1 MIADTIVQRD
11 GTARPPVQYSSDGE
25 LLIVGPAA
33 MAMPL
38 AEQLAPQLLVHVLLT
53 DGPAPASLPGQ
64 RRFPV
69 YAGQSLALRGYL
81 GAFEARWQSA
91 GEQDAISRLE
101 IDLVLDLQAAP
112 ALGMHVAPRGYYRP
126 GSDAALQQAAKD
138 ELVQLVGQFEKPV
151 FFRYKERLCAH
162 SRNAQA
168 GCNECIEVC
177 SAQAIRS
184 EGDFIAVNPHLCAG
198 CGACST
204 ACPSGALS
212 YDYPS
217 AAQIG
222 ERIKAAIIAHY
233 AACAAPPQMVFHAHA
248 GDNWPHHAIGIAVQS
263 VASVGMDLWF
273 AALAYGAA
281 NVTLLCPADQGPQ
294 DRQMLR
300 EQVGIAQAIL
310 AGLGYGEAGICLLEH
325 GFVSSPGQPAVPVR
339 ASFNVA
345 ADKRNTLDMALA
357 HLYQHAPV
365 PQQVT
370 ALPAGSP
377 YGGLAIDKAA
387 CTLCMSCVGACP
399 SAALQDGAN
408 APQLRFIEAN
418 CVQCGLCVNSCPEDA
433 LALVPRLSFGSAVKS
448 AVVINETTPF
458 CCIRCNKPF
467 GTLKLVETMLAK
479 LGQHSAFLGH
489 PERLQMCGDCRVI
502 DMLQAKQ

>member
-1 MIADTIVQRD
+1 MSADIIVQRD
-11 GTARPPVQYSSDGE
+11 RTARAPVQYTSNGE
-25 LLIVGPAA
+25 LLIVGVAA
-33 MAMPL
+33 QAIPL

-53 DGPAPASLPGQ
+53 DGPAPPSLPGQ

-69 YAGQSLALRGYL
+69 YAGKALLLHGYL
-81 GAFEARWQSA
+81 GAFDARWQSLDEP
-91 GEQDAISRLE
+91 GAITQLDV
-101 IDLVLDLQAAP
+101 DLVLDLQAAP

-126 GSDAALQQAAKD
+126 GSDDATQQAAAA
-138 ELVQLVGQFEKPV
+138 ELVQLVGHFEKPV
-151 FFRYKERLCAH
+151 FFNYKERLCAH
-162 SRNAQA
+162 SRNAQH
-168 GCNECIEVC
+168 GCNKCIEVC
-177 SAQAIRS
+177 SADAIRGV
-184 EGDFIAVNPHLCAG
+184 GDLIAVNPHLCAG

-204 ACPSGALS
+204 VCPSGALS

-217 AAQIG
+217 AAQLG
-222 ERIKAAIIAHY
+222 ERIKAAVSAHFS
-233 AACAAPPQMVFHAHA
+233 ASAAPPQLVIHAHA
-248 GDNWPHHAIGIAVQS
+248 GDNWPQQVIGLAVQN
-263 VASVGMDLWF
+263 VASVGMELWF

-281 NVTLLCPADQGPQ
+281 NVTLLCSPDAGPR
-294 DRQMLR
+294 DREMLH
-300 EQVGIAQAIL
+300 EQVAIAGTIL
-310 AGLGYGEAGICLLEH
+310 VGFGYGEGRIRVLDN
-325 GFVSSPGQPAVPVR
+325 GFVSAPAQPAVAVR

-357 HLYQHAPV
+357 HLYQHAPS
-365 PQQVT
+365 PQEVT

-377 YGGLAIDKAA
+377 YGALAVDKAA

-399 SAALQDGAN
+399 SAALQDGAS

-433 LALVPRLSFGSAVKS
+433 LALVPRLSFASAVKS
-448 AVVINETTPF
+448 AVVINETVPF

-467 GTLKLVETMLAK
+467 GTLKLVQTMLAK

-502 DMLQAKQ
+502 DMMQPKQ